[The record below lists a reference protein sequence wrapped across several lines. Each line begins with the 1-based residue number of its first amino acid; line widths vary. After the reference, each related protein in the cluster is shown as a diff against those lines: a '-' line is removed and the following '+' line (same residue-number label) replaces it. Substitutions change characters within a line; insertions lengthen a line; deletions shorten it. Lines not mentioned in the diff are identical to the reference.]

1 MLMTMRMRYMLH
13 LVCETNLLWSY
24 GRPQEA
30 DFGHGRHGLVL
41 VWWLSAISLVLST
54 VLVSHH
60 GRGIIYFSRFSQWQ
74 KNFKL
79 HLAHRFDSVKQM
91 KNLFL
96 KLLLH
101 SINSDACSAKKTD
114 RKFRREVTTK
124 RCAKCEN
131 ALWEQMDGTYA
142 TESLHSYTEVKF
154 HSAIASKQ
162 TSSS

>member
-1 MLMTMRMRYMLH
+1 
-13 LVCETNLLWSY
+13 
-24 GRPQEA
+24 
-30 DFGHGRHGLVL
+30 
-41 VWWLSAISLVLST
+41 
-54 VLVSHH
+54 VSHL

-124 RCAKCEN
+124 RCAKFEN
-131 ALWEQMDGTYA
+131 APWYQMDGNVD
-142 TESLHSYTEVKF
+142 E
-154 HSAIASKQ
+154 
-162 TSSS
+162 